1 MPFSKWSPWFL
12 HQDNWSL
19 KFFDAH
25 LLQGEMVYANFGS
38 DVDFEDLQRMG
49 VTVKDKIVLIR
60 YGLIPR
66 NKKVS

>member
-1 MPFSKWSPWFL
+1 
-12 HQDNWSL
+12 
-19 KFFDAH
+19 
-25 LLQGEMVYANFGS
+25 MVYANFGS

-66 NKKVS
+66 NKKVT